1 MPRARF
7 PLVLVF
13 TFSSI
18 LSSVVVAGCGGSAPP
33 PGSATTP
40 TSKTADSASSTSS
53 TPSSGP
59 CTATVV
65 SKKDPSWQRVG
76 TARIQLAG
84 ESIQRIEV
92 VDAGGKA
99 VPTDNAPKD
108 RSGDFKRWI
117 RSATC
122 RVGGLYA
129 WIDPGSEKAAA
140 NAPNPKL
147 ELELYKPAKD
157 DEGRDLGSLCT
168 RPAAIDAAGSGLDP
182 AQETMIAAAFYE
194 ESLTSQRWRAWFQS
208 MDEELQKASDA
219 KATAHIRASR
229 GDELDR
235 AAKAA
240 GKTTC
245 WFATAL
251 RGS

>member
-1 MPRARF
+1 MQRARF
-7 PLVLVF
+7 PLVPVF
-13 TFSSI
+13 T
-18 LSSVVVAGCGGSAPP
+18 LSSMLAGVVVAGCGGSAPP
-33 PGSATTP
+33 PSSATTP
-40 TSKTADSASSTSS
+40 TSKTTDTGSAA
-53 TPSSGP
+53 PSSGP

-99 VPTDNAPKD
+99 VPTEDAPKD

-117 RSATC
+117 RGATC
-122 RVGGLYA
+122 TVGGLYA
-129 WIDPGSEKAAA
+129 WIDPASEKAAA
-140 NAPNPKL
+140 KAPNPKL

-157 DEGRDLGSLCT
+157 DEGRDLGSLCA

-208 MDEELQKASDA
+208 MDEELQKAGDA
-219 KATAHIRASR
+219 KATGRIRASR